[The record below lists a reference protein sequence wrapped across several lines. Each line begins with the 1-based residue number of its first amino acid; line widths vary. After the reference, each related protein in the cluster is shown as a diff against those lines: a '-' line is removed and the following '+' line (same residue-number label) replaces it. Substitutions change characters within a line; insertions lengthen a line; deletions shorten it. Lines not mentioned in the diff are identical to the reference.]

1 MELLLFR
8 LGDRGSAS
16 PRERVREVVD
26 VGAGQ
31 RPVALVSLRVAL
43 GAGWLVIDWDAIRL
57 PTGSPR
63 PLALLGSMG

>member
-1 MELLLFR
+1 
-8 LGDRGSAS
+8 
-16 PRERVREVVD
+16 VVD
-26 VGAGQ
+26 VGGGQ

-43 GAGWLVIDWDAIRL
+43 GAGWLVTAWDAIRL